1 MAGVAAPIPMVLSP
15 ALCQAVRRGPT
26 YGRRLF
32 GMYQLRRI
40 NFCVDIPL
48 YLFAL
53 QRSPISSLTPF
64 ISFLR

>member
-1 MAGVAAPIPMVLSP
+1 
-15 ALCQAVRRGPT
+15 
-26 YGRRLF
+26 
-32 GMYQLRRI
+32 MYQLRRI